1 MSGAAPP
8 DAGSDAA
15 EWNRVAE
22 KWLDHNPH
30 PLWREHSDA
39 VNTRLLEQWLPCPPV
54 QRILKTD
61 LFDEA
66 VSRGLVPVLSNYAEH
81 VIAIDVAPTA
91 VGSAARKY
99 PALAAASA
107 DVRALPCESGSFDA
121 VVSLSTL
128 DHFENARDISSALS
142 ELFRVLKP
150 NGMLIL
156 TLDNGANPIVAV
168 RNALPYA
175 LTHAIG
181 LVPYPVGRTLT
192 PGRARAAVTRA
203 GFTVSEMIT
212 IMHSPRV
219 LAVPLM
225 SAVEKRAWRSLQDGI
240 LRTALAFERL
250 GSLRTRRLTGHF
262 IAIRANK
269 PAA

>member
-1 MSGAAPP
+1 MA
-8 DAGSDAA
+8 
-15 EWNRVAE
+15 
-22 KWLDHNPH
+22 
-30 PLWREHSDA
+30 
-39 VNTRLLEQWLPCPPV
+39 
-54 QRILKTD
+54 D

-107 DVRALPCESGSFDA
+107 DVRALPCKSGSFDA

-240 LRTALAFERL
+240 LRTVLAFERL

>member
-1 MSGAAPP
+1 
-8 DAGSDAA
+8 
-15 EWNRVAE
+15 
-22 KWLDHNPH
+22 
-30 PLWREHSDA
+30 
-39 VNTRLLEQWLPCPPV
+39 
-54 QRILKTD
+54 
-61 LFDEA
+61 
-66 VSRGLVPVLSNYAEH
+66 
-81 VIAIDVAPTA
+81 
-91 VGSAARKY
+91 
-99 PALAAASA
+99 
-107 DVRALPCESGSFDA
+107 
-121 VVSLSTL
+121 
-128 DHFENARDISSALS
+128 
-142 ELFRVLKP
+142 
-150 NGMLIL
+150 MLIL

-240 LRTALAFERL
+240 LRTVVAFERL

>member
-1 MSGAAPP
+1 M
-8 DAGSDAA
+8 
-15 EWNRVAE
+15 
-22 KWLDHNPH
+22 
-30 PLWREHSDA
+30 
-39 VNTRLLEQWLPCPPV
+39 
-54 QRILKTD
+54 
-61 LFDEA
+61 
-66 VSRGLVPVLSNYAEH
+66 
-81 VIAIDVAPTA
+81 

-240 LRTALAFERL
+240 LRTVLAFERL